1 MLRRQAVLYKGK
13 VIIMQAQLREK
24 NDIKIFIL
32 YLLLKIDQPMEFADI
47 NDIVV
52 QDGVVGPIEF
62 AECFAE
68 LLDMGNVLELV
79 EDGKAYYVISE
90 KGAHVAENLESELLG
105 FIKSKSLKSAL
116 RLISFK
122 NGGNRIESTY
132 HPRADGQFDFTCRIM
147 KRDDIILEINL
158 LVENEKQLELM
169 KYNFDDRPEVV
180 YRGVMALL
188 TGEIDFLLS

>member
-1 MLRRQAVLYKGK
+1 
-13 VIIMQAQLREK
+13 MQAQLRDK

-32 YLLLKIDQPMEFADI
+32 FLLNNINQPMEFTDI

-52 QDGVVGPIEF
+52 QDGLVGPIEF

-68 LLDMGNVLELV
+68 LLDSGNVLEIV
-79 EDGKAYYVISE
+79 EKGTAYYIISD
-90 KGAHVAENLESELLG
+90 KGITVAENLSSELLG
-105 FIKSKSLKSAL
+105 FIKNKSLKSAL

-122 NGGNRIESTY
+122 NGGNHIESTFKS
-132 HPRADGQFDFTCRIM
+132 RADGKFDFICRIM
-147 KRDDIILEINL
+147 KKTDVILEVKL

-169 KYNFDDRPEVV
+169 KYNFNDRPEVV

-188 TGEIDFLLS
+188 TGEIDFLLN

>member
-1 MLRRQAVLYKGK
+1 
-13 VIIMQAQLREK
+13 MQTQLREK
-24 NDIKIFIL
+24 DDIKIFIL
-32 YLLLKIDQPMEFADI
+32 YLLNHIDQPMEFSDI

-52 QDGVVGPIEF
+52 QDGLVGPIEF

-68 LLDMGNVLELV
+68 LLDLGNVLELI
-79 EDGKAYYVISE
+79 EGDKAYYIISD
-90 KGAHVAENLESELLG
+90 KGVHVAENLESELLG

-122 NGGNRIESTY
+122 SCGNHIETAY
-132 HPRADGQFDFTCRIM
+132 HPRADGQFDFICRIM
-147 KRDDIILEINL
+147 KKTDVILEVKL

-169 KYNFDDRPEVV
+169 KYNFNDRPEVV

-188 TGEIDFLLS
+188 TGEIDFLLN